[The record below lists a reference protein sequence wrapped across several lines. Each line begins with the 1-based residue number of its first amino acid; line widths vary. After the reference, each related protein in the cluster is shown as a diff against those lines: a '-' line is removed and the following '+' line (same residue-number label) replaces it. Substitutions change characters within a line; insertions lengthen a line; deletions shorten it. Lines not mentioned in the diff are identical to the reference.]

1 MNLKYIVNQLNKQEK
16 KLFFNK
22 TVLLDTANII
32 LKYGIEGYQSLIKQI
47 TEHQP
52 KEIIGKMD
60 ASARY
65 KVEKWFGKK
74 AFNELNRLINN
85 GDIECA
91 PSRSECDVYLIQA
104 NIRESDSIILTNDA
118 FLDFN
123 PFWVSVLRL
132 VKFLR
137 VGSQF
142 YFNLDLKGT
151 VEDLKETGVEQL
163 WNSPESIGEIDIYP
177 EEGVN

>member
-1 MNLKYIVNQLNKQEK
+1 M
-16 KLFFNK
+16 
-22 TVLLDTANII
+22 A
-32 LKYGIEGYQSLIKQI
+32 
-47 TEHQP
+47 HQP
-52 KEIIGKMD
+52 KKVIGKMD

-65 KVEKWFGKK
+65 KVKKRFGKK
-74 AFNELNRLINN
+74 AFDELNKLISN

-104 NIRESDSIILTNDA
+104 NIREPDSVILTNDA

-123 PFWVSVLRL
+123 PLWVTALRL

-142 YFNLDLKGT
+142 YFNLDLKGA
-151 VEDLKETGVEQL
+151 VEDIKETGLDGL

-177 EEGVN
+177 EGEGN

>member
-1 MNLKYIVNQLNKQEK
+1 MKLKYVVKQLNELEK

-32 LKYGIEGYQSLIKQI
+32 LKYGIEGYKSLLRQI
-47 TEHQP
+47 MAHQP
-52 KEIIGKMD
+52 EKVIGKID

-65 KVEKWFGKK
+65 KVEKRFGKK
-74 AFNELNRLINN
+74 AFDELNKLISN

-104 NIRESDSIILTNDA
+104 NIRDPDSVILTNDA

-123 PFWVSVLRL
+123 PLWVAALRML
-132 VKFLR
+132 KFLR

-142 YFNLDLKGT
+142 YFNLDLKEA
-151 VEDLKETGVEQL
+151 VEDIKMSGIEQL
-163 WNSPESIGEIDIYP
+163 WNSPKSIGEIDIYP